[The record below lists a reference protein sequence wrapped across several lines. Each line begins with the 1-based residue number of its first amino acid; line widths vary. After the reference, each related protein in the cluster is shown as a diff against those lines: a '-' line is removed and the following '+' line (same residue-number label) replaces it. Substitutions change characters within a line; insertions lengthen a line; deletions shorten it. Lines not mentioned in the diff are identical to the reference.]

1 MGGAAGA
8 SDSPPPPPPPPPL
21 TAFEVEM
28 AQACVRRAQLEPDL
42 PRRTLVSSIT
52 GTGHLGICL
61 QLLRLIRALVS
72 EPSCTHGSTARVAP
86 LAVCTVARTWALL
99 GLVSVVRRPTTR
111 SFRPARV
118 RSADTSI
125 AVEAVKVVV
134 VLVVFALAI
143 LWYARE

>member
-1 MGGAAGA
+1 MI
-8 SDSPPPPPPPPPL
+8 SPWII
-21 TAFEVEM
+21 
-28 AQACVRRAQLEPDL
+28 
-42 PRRTLVSSIT
+42 TLVVFDSGTRSASSVVAPKST
-52 GTGHLGICL
+52 NC
-61 QLLRLIRALVS
+61 ALVS